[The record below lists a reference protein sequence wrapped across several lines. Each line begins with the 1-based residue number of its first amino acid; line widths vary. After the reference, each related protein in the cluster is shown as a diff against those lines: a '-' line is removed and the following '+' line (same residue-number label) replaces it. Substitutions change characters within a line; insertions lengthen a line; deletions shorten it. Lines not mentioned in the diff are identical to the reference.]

1 MWMSGYAEATVN
13 WPASCLLPPLVR
25 YSGLL
30 VQRLNLKDEKRQNL
44 WSWSLSRTKA
54 RDGGISC
61 QCWGPGKEGVHTG
74 CDVGGLAGRT
84 VEEGSGLWERTY
96 TEREY
101 CAVLLQRQLGVWE
114 ACKEITE
121 GELWN
126 PSGSAKLG
134 CPWSSSPWLLSSMV
148 NHEALGSPAS
158 LWWRDPGLLD
168 PGPSALGTCGYSHL
182 SPSQKLVLSGAF
194 HVTSLEV

>member
-1 MWMSGYAEATVN
+1 MRRGTTCGVDPWAE
-13 WPASCLLPPLVR
+13 
-25 YSGLL
+25 
-30 VQRLNLKDEKRQNL
+30 QRWEMGEFCV
-44 WSWSLSRTKA
+44 S
-54 RDGGISC
+54 
-61 QCWGPGKEGVHTG
+61 
-74 CDVGGLAGRT
+74 VGGLAKRECTQG
-84 VEEGSGLWERTY
+84 VMLAGWQEGQWRKVLGFEKEHTQRGST
-96 TEREY
+96 
-101 CAVLLQRQLGVWE
+101 VLLQRQLGVWE